1 MIVHGSNIF
10 EMRKHIDMT
19 INEIVKT
26 MVKKPLESINI
37 CADTSTVS
45 GMDTR
50 YLTWWLQRT
59 ATWA

>member
-1 MIVHGSNIF
+1 MIVHGSNSF

-19 INEIVKT
+19 INEIVKM
-26 MVKKPLESINI
+26 MVKKPLQSINI
-37 CADTSTVS
+37 YADTSTVS

>member
-1 MIVHGSNIF
+1 MIVHGSNSS

-19 INEIVKT
+19 IDEIVKM
-26 MVKKPLESINI
+26 MVKKPLQSINI
-37 CADTSTVS
+37 YADTSTVS

>member
-1 MIVHGSNIF
+1 
-10 EMRKHIDMT
+10 MT
-19 INEIVKT
+19 FNEIVKT

-37 CADTSTVS
+37 YADTSTAS
-45 GMDTR
+45 DMDTR